1 MKNFISALIFLL
13 ATSIVFD
20 SFAQSLEQLQAL
32 RGQSQNQSQDQLQQ
46 QSGNSAQEGLPNQV
60 SPFELSSSVELPQM
74 QMNGTSLGR
83 FNSKPRSGIYLP
95 GEPTYQSVFPLR
107 QSLLAPP
114 FAANLFIGGFE
125 SERTTGINENY
136 LIAPGDKISV
146 WMWGAA
152 NYSSVATVDNQGN
165 IFIPNV
171 GPIPLANVRASNV
184 NAIVQSRIREVYTN
198 EVEIYIDLLTA
209 TPVSVYIS
217 GPVVRPGQYAGQAS
231 DSVLYY
237 LRRAGGIDFQR
248 GSFRNV
254 QIIREDKVVSEVDLY
269 EFAKFGKLPEHQF
282 QDGDIILV
290 RPIGK
295 TVTVERGAKNGFTF
309 EFDSSELT
317 GAKLSTFAMPDDFS
331 NHVAITGLRNGE
343 QFARYLTLEQFENI
357 ELESGDVIEYMQDHE
372 ENVYRVSVAGSFTGQ
387 SQFIV
392 NKGTRI
398 KQLLDY
404 ISVTPGLSDTRN
416 IYLLR
421 ESVADKQAE
430 IIEASLQRLE
440 RSIYTAPISSSG
452 EGAIRVQE
460 AGLVSDFIER
470 AREVEPLGK
479 VIISE
484 EGNIAN
490 ILLEPNDTIFI
501 PAATDLIHIG
511 GEVLVPQSVVY
522 NSDADMEDYLAWA
535 GGFTQRADSDR
546 ILVIK
551 KNGNV
556 KISSLDSSFWFSGN
570 GNVDIEAGDQVI
582 VLPSIEMKSLQ
593 AIKDITQ
600 IIYQIAIAANVAID

>member
-1 MKNFISALIFLL
+1 MKNFLSAVVFLFL
-13 ATSIVFD
+13 TFTIFD
-20 SFAQSLEQLQAL
+20 SFAQSLEQMQEL
-32 RGQSQNQSQDQLQQ
+32 RNQSQNQSQQ
-46 QSGNSAQEGLPNQV
+46 QSGNTDQQGTPNQI
-60 SPFELSSSVELPQM
+60 SPFELSTDVELPQM
-74 QMNGTSLGR
+74 QNQRDSMGR
-83 FNSKPRSGIYLP
+83 FTSKPRSGIYLP
-95 GEPTYQSVFPLR
+95 GEPTVQSVFPLR
-107 QSLLAPP
+107 SSLLAPP

-136 LIAPGDKISV
+136 LIAPGDQISI

-152 NYSSVATVDNQGN
+152 NYSAVATVDNQGN

-171 GPIPLANVRASNV
+171 GPIHLADAPASSV
-184 NAIVQSRIREVYTN
+184 NALVQRKIREVYTN
-198 EVEIYIDLLTA
+198 DVEIYIDLLTA
-209 TPVSVYIS
+209 TPVSVFIS

-254 QIIREDKVVSEVDLY
+254 QIIREDQVVTEVDLY
-269 EFAKFGKLPEHQF
+269 EFAKFGKLPDHQF
-282 QDGDIILV
+282 KDGDIILV

-309 EFDSSELT
+309 EFESAELT
-317 GAKLSTFAMPDDFS
+317 GEKLNTYALPDDFS
-331 NHVAITGLRNGE
+331 NHVAITGLRNGK
-343 QFARYLTLEQFENI
+343 QFARYLTIEQFNDI
-357 ELESGDVIEYMQDHE
+357 SLKSGDIIEYMQDHE
-372 ENVYRVSVAGSFTGQ
+372 QNVYRVSVAGSFSGQ

-392 NKGTRI
+392 KKGTRI

-404 ISVTPGLSDTRN
+404 ISVTPSLSDTKN

-430 IIEASLQRLE
+430 IIEAALQRLE

-460 AGLVSDFIER
+460 ASLVSDFIER

-484 EGNIAN
+484 DGAIAN
-490 ILLEPNDTIFI
+490 ILLEPNDTIYI

-522 NSDADMEDYLAWA
+522 NPNADMEDYLAWA

-546 ILVIK
+546 ILIIK

-556 KISSLDSSFWFSGN
+556 QITSLDSGFWFSGSGDVN
-570 GNVDIEAGDQVI
+570 IEAGDQVV

-600 IIYQIAIAANVAID
+600 IIYQIAIAANVAVR